1 MKIALVLSMLVGLL
15 CIHCGDSTPA
25 PQDPTSAVT
34 PPSAPTDV
42 ADASAP
48 ADPTKK

>member
-15 CIHCGDSTPA
+15 CIHCGDSTPT
-25 PQDPTSAVT
+25 PQDPTSATT
-34 PPSAPTDV
+34 PPTDV
-42 ADASAP
+42 ADAAAP